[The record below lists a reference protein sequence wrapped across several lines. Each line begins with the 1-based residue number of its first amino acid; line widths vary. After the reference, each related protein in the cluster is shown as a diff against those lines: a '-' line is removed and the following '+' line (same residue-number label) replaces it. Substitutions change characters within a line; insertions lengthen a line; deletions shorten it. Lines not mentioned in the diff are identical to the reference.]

1 MELKENDT
9 DLQIRYLIHSP
20 FFGDQKTSL
29 QAAWASMER
38 IKASG
43 KAKSIG
49 VSNFLQPHLEIILE
63 TATIPPAINQIE
75 YNPYLQ
81 HGDLISFHKKHN
93 IAVSAYA
100 ALNPVTRAK
109 DGPLNG
115 YLSELAEKYGV
126 SESEILIQWVVGQG
140 VVAIT
145 TSGKE
150 ERLTNYLKALEF
162 SLTEEETKK
171 IAEIGDTYHF
181 RCCFTRVYAPDD
193 RS

>member
-1 MELKENDT
+1 M
-9 DLQIRYLIHSP
+9 
-20 FFGDQKTSL
+20 
-29 QAAWASMER
+29 
-38 IKASG
+38 
-43 KAKSIG
+43 
-49 VSNFLQPHLEIILE
+49 
-63 TATIPPAINQIE
+63 
-75 YNPYLQ
+75 
-81 HGDLISFHKKHN
+81 
-93 IAVSAYA
+93 
-100 ALNPVTRAK
+100 TRAK

-126 SESEILIQWVVGQG
+126 SESEILIQW